1 MKLVY
6 FCAKY
11 TMYSGGE
18 ENKFQLT
25 YIGSPKIPIWPS
37 SISGLSF
44 VFFSPPPI
52 PSIPHPP
59 NNNRTKHHQGFLN
72 YSIFQKMT
80 SPYRPL
86 KRPKSEPVFF
96 WKWQLWPLRPIRLW
110 PPLVMAPCFLPWGA
124 NVWTQSVIIIVVVP
138 KLGSFFRHLD

>member
-6 FCAKY
+6 FCTKY
-11 TMYSGGE
+11 VVVVGRKT
-18 ENKFQLT
+18 NFNL
-25 YIGSPKIPIWPS
+25 YIGCPQKFLFDLA
-37 SISGLSF
+37 ISGLSLLYSF
-44 VFFSPPPI
+44 PLLLLFL
-52 PSIPHPP
+52 IPHTT
-59 NNNRTKHHQGFLN
+59 NRTKHHQGFLN

-80 SPYRPL
+80 PPYRPL

-110 PPLVMAPCFLPWGA
+110 PPLVMALCFLPWGA

>member
-1 MKLVY
+1 MASLL
-6 FCAKY
+6 
-11 TMYSGGE
+11 YSVPLLLL
-18 ENKFQLT
+18 LT
-25 YIGSPKIPIWPS
+25 
-37 SISGLSF
+37 
-44 VFFSPPPI
+44 
-52 PSIPHPP
+52 IPHPP
-59 NNNRTKHHQGFLN
+59 YNNRTKHHQGFLN

-80 SPYRPL
+80 PPYRPL

-138 KLGSFFRHLD
+138 KLGSFFPAFRLVVNGFSIYLYFVVLKMYKNFPHFI